1 MHLSW
6 KVKAAPKEKDSAVPP
21 PEEMR
26 RDPPESGK
34 FGAVFDHPAQN
45 VNLVLLKLNGTT
57 ISRNEHRIIGTIKTI
72 RNKN

>member
-1 MHLSW
+1 
-6 KVKAAPKEKDSAVPP
+6 
-21 PEEMR
+21 MR

-45 VNLVLLKLNGTT
+45 VNLDLLKLNGTT

>member
-1 MHLSW
+1 VEARSRSKRKRL
-6 KVKAAPKEKDSAVPP
+6 PQY
-21 PEEMR
+21 R
-26 RDPPESGK
+26 RLKKCGVIPPESGK
-34 FGAVFDHPAQN
+34 FGAVFYHPAQS